1 MLKDRAEPVIRA
13 YTAVGLRK
21 RKTETLYRQTKASEV
36 CCSQPTLQEKLKR
49 ISGQRKMTSNGKVRS
64 IGENYE

>member
-21 RKTETLYRQTKASEV
+21 RKTETLYRQIKA
-36 CCSQPTLQEKLKR
+36 CWSQPTLQERLKR

-64 IGENYE
+64 VWGKL